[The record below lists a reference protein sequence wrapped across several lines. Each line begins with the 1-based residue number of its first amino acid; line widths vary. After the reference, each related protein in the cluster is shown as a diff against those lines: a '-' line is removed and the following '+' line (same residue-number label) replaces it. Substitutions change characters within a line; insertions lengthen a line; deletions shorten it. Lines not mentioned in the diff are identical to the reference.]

1 MQVIVLAVHVPVA
14 LGGDLV
20 MDLLESQRNK
30 HLAFSRR
37 CALLPCL
44 GLLLSLA
51 SSSSTLVMVL
61 LFDFCCL
68 LSSSIGMPSNWIT
81 GTPREN

>member
-20 MDLLESQRNK
+20 MELLESQRNK

-37 CALLPCL
+37 CALLLCL

-51 SSSSTLVMVL
+51 SSSSTLVIAL
-61 LFDFCCL
+61 ASPFLRSC
-68 LSSSIGMPSNWIT
+68 LSS
-81 GTPREN
+81 